1 MVFKVC
7 ALYSH
12 PFLKCPKLTE
22 CITHSYVEL
31 SFDSFQTSELYE
43 SLPPTSSSTSLQ
55 TPLRLAP
62 HLVNVGRALT
72 RAIRSRIVSRIM
84 AKSGKRIVR
93 SGEGLLLLGGLGRE
107 GDSVPG
113 GTWRSSWLKREEYV
127 QLIQLEPCWR
137 YKADTAPSILAEPPE
152 SILPLPA
159 YRLLS
164 SPPLT

>member
-84 AKSGKRIVR
+84 AQSGKRIVR
-93 SGEGLLLLGGLGRE
+93 GTLSQVARGEEAGLRE
-107 GDSVPG
+107 RSMSSSSNSSHVG
-113 GTWRSSWLKREEYV
+113 GTKLT
-127 QLIQLEPCWR
+127 Q
-137 YKADTAPSILAEPPE
+137 
-152 SILPLPA
+152 PLP
-159 YRLLS
+159 S
-164 SPPLT
+164 